1 MKKHAIIDIETTGG
15 SPQRDKITEIAI
27 LIHNGNK
34 IIDEFVTL
42 INPER
47 FIPHFIT
54 NLTGITNEMVAN
66 APKFYEVA
74 KEIVKITEG
83 KIFVA
88 HNASFDYH
96 FIRNEFKNLG
106 YRYKKDVLCTVKLS
120 RKLLPGM
127 PSYSLGKLCDELQIK
142 IDNRHRA
149 AGDAIATSKI
159 FDILLSLDKNNN
171 DKESLFRKPELT
183 NLHPDLD
190 IESIKELP
198 EETGIYYFYNKDK
211 NIIYIGKSKNI
222 HKRVISHLS
231 NNSSKRAVEMK
242 DRITCISYETTG
254 NELIAL
260 LLESDEIKKHKPVY
274 NRAQR
279 RTSLSQGIFT
289 YKDVNGYIRFCMEKN
304 RGEKKPLASYE
315 SKDKAREHLN
325 RLIENFYLCQKLS
338 GLYNSSGACFQ
349 HQIGICHGACIQ
361 KESPEKYNQRA
372 TKAQR
377 TFQFEHHN
385 FLIICQGK
393 SSEERTV
400 VKIENGK
407 YIGFGYVDIT
417 EINTGYEL
425 LHDCIKP
432 YPDNRDVQHIIKRYL
447 KRNKVEKIITF

>member
-1 MKKHAIIDIETTGG
+1 MKKYAIIDIETTGG

-27 LIHNGNK
+27 LIHDGNK

-54 NLTGITNEMVAN
+54 SLTGVTNEIVAD

-88 HNASFDYH
+88 HNANFDYH

-106 YRYKKDVLCTVKLS
+106 FKYKRDVLCTVKLS
-120 RKLLPGM
+120 RKLIPGLQ
-127 PSYSLGKLCDELQIK
+127 SYSLGKLCDELQIK
-142 IDNRHRA
+142 TDNRHRA

-159 FDILLSLDKNNN
+159 FDILLSLDRNYQG
-171 DKESLFRKPELT
+171 KESLFHKPGLS
-183 NLHPDLD
+183 NLNPDLD
-190 IESIKELP
+190 TDIIKDLP

-222 HKRVISHLS
+222 HQRVITHLS

-242 DRITCISYETTG
+242 DRITCIGYEITG

-279 RTSLSQGIFT
+279 RTSSNHSIYTF
-289 YKDVNGYIRFCMEKN
+289 KDENGYIRFSIEKN
-304 RGEKKPLASYE
+304 KDDTMPLASYE
-315 SKDKAREHLN
+315 SKEKARKQIN
-325 RLIENFYLCQKLS
+325 KIIEDFNLCQKLS
-338 GLYNSSGACFQ
+338 GLYDSPGNCFQ

-361 KESPEKYNQRA
+361 IESSEEYNQRA
-372 TKAQR
+372 AKAQR
-377 TFQFEHHN
+377 TFEFEYQN
-385 FLIICQGK
+385 LLIIDQGRK
-393 SSEERTV
+393 NEERAV
-400 VKIENGK
+400 VKIENGR
-407 YIGFGYVDIT
+407 YIGFGYIDIS

-425 LHDCIKP
+425 FHDCIKP
-432 YPDNRDVQHIIKRYL
+432 YQDNRDVQHIIKRYL
-447 KRNKVEKIITF
+447 KRNKPEKIITF

>member
-1 MKKHAIIDIETTGG
+1 MKKYAIIDIETTGG

-27 LIHNGNK
+27 LIHDGNK
-34 IIDEFVTL
+34 IVDEFVTL

-54 NLTGITNEMVAN
+54 TLTGITNEMVAD
-66 APKFYEVA
+66 APTFFEVA

-83 KIFVA
+83 KTFVA

-106 YRYKKDVLCTVKLS
+106 YRYKRDVLCTVKLS

-159 FDILLSLDKNNN
+159 FDILLSLDRNNQN
-171 DKESLFRKPELT
+171 KESLFLKPELT
-183 NLHPDLD
+183 NLNPDLD

-198 EETGIYYFYNKDK
+198 EETGVYYFYNKYK

-222 HKRVISHLS
+222 HKRVITHLS

-279 RTSLSQGIFT
+279 RTSLCHGIFT
-289 YKDVNGYIRFCMEKN
+289 YKDANGYIRFCMEKN

-315 SKDKAREHLN
+315 SKNKAREFLN
-325 RLIENFYLCQKLS
+325 RLIENFNLCQKLS
-338 GLYNSSGACFQ
+338 GLYNSPGACFQ

-377 TFQFEHHN
+377 TFEFEYQN

-425 LHDCIKP
+425 LHDCIKL
-432 YPDNRDVQHIIKRYL
+432 YPDNRDVQYIIKSYL